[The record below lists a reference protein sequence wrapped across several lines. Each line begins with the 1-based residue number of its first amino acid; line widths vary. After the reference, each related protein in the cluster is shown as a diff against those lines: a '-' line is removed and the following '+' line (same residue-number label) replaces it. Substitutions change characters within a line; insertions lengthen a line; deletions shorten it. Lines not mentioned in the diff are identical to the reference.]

1 MSIPDTAATSRLVQR
16 ARDPAASLHEQH
28 AAFTQLVQQS
38 QHVVFG
44 MALAGLVDV
53 DDAKDAAQEAFATAW
68 HRLRQLRDP
77 SAFAPWLKS
86 IVASECSRRRRRRK
100 LESEATTLPGTHE
113 ETPSRLDYQCVI
125 ASALEQLSE
134 GERQVTVLFYFLGY
148 SQPQIA
154 RLLRIKAGTVGKR
167 LHSARARIRR
177 VLPRSV
183 RGDFVRITPS
193 VAFAERV
200 RHGLLD
206 AYVGKYRFERRSNHV
221 VSIVREG
228 DTLVSESAGQR
239 HVLVAGAEQSLIT
252 VHYDGE
258 GRFRR
263 DRSGRVTH
271 FVYYEF
277 GKRLGVAR
285 RVQDAGGRRRAKR
298 RAASM

>member
-1 MSIPDTAATSRLVQR
+1 
-16 ARDPAASLHEQH
+16 
-28 AAFTQLVQQS
+28 
-38 QHVVFG
+38 
-44 MALAGLVDV
+44 
-53 DDAKDAAQEAFATAW
+53 
-68 HRLRQLRDP
+68 
-77 SAFAPWLKS
+77 
-86 IVASECSRRRRRRK
+86 
-100 LESEATTLPGTHE
+100 
-113 ETPSRLDYQCVI
+113 
-125 ASALEQLSE
+125 
-134 GERQVTVLFYFLGY
+134 
-148 SQPQIA
+148 
-154 RLLRIKAGTVGKR
+154 VGKR

-177 VLPRSV
+177 VLPRSE